1 MKAVEL
7 DVSSSSVS
15 LCVECTYELSLLLPE
30 PVDADAVTAK
40 FNKGSASLTITMPCS
55 C

>member
-15 LCVECTYELSLLLPE
+15 LCVECTYELTVTLPE

-40 FNKGSASLTITMPCS
+40 FNKGSACLTVTMPCV